1 MTTPATEAKT
11 AMMMVTVELR
21 PDEAGEEGE
30 GTDEGA
36 GSKPLTLRMKVCCT
50 GTVFML
56 AEMTTALELALYVE
70 NTGILRV
77 MTERDTT
84 EQLAVIL
91 LEFT

>member
-36 GSKPLTLRMKVCCT
+36 GSKPLTLRM
-50 GTVFML
+50 
-56 AEMTTALELALYVE
+56 
-70 NTGILRV
+70 
-77 MTERDTT
+77 
-84 EQLAVIL
+84 
-91 LEFT
+91 